1 VTTAAP
7 PIGLT
12 VRMWLGV
19 TAAPVAVAVEL
30 VSGVIFTDAG
40 CKPGGEGLAIDTWVA
55 IVAVVAAAAAL
66 LGVLAALS
74 TFRATRDAGE
84 EPPLGRVRFLG
95 VVGITV
101 SSLLL
106 AIIVLSG
113 VGALVVPECVQS

>member
-1 VTTAAP
+1 MTRAAP

-40 CKPGGEGLAIDTWVA
+40 CKPGGDGLVIDLWVA
-55 IVAVVAAAAAL
+55 LVAGITAVVALA
-66 LGVLAALS
+66 GVLAALS
-74 TFRATRDAGE
+74 VWRETSDAGE

-95 VVGITV
+95 VVGVTV

-106 AIIVLSG
+106 VIIVLSG
-113 VGALVVPECVQS
+113 VGSLAVPECVQS